1 MTPSKALLSTWHRDP
16 FRQRLPTPSQPST
29 IHQLKA
35 RKEMPDESAM
45 NGTQDFH
52 RPLLDHPPSPPPP
65 HYPNPSHCP
74 PRLWSV
80 HSRLQSLW
88 NRKHNSA
95 RDIKVDSISRF
106 TFTFTPTVSWIRVGG
121 DTNSCWRCEGVL
133 TLGFGDVLASCVN
146 CAILTV

>member
-52 RPLLDHPPSPPPP
+52 RPLLDHPPPTSSLPEPLPLSTPPLI
-65 HYPNPSHCP
+65 CA
-74 PRLWSV
+74 LT
-80 HSRLQSLW
+80 
-88 NRKHNSA
+88 A
-95 RDIKVDSISRF
+95 SIAVKSK
-106 TFTFTPTVSWIRVGG
+106 T
-121 DTNSCWRCEGVL
+121 
-133 TLGFGDVLASCVN
+133 
-146 CAILTV
+146 